1 MTKSQLFVAAI
12 VVSATIATP
21 ALAQW
26 QTQEPGAYQAM
37 YPNGEPGAA
46 SARPHDAMAAQLP
59 ARPKRST
66 VMHVPS
72 AKRY

>member
-1 MTKSQLFVAAI
+1 MTKSQLFAAAI
-12 VVSATIATP
+12 VLSATIATP

-26 QTQEPGAYQAM
+26 QTRSRGRTRPSI
-37 YPNGEPGAA
+37 PTVEPGAA
-46 SARPHDAMAAQLP
+46 SARPHDAMSPAADT
-59 ARPKRST
+59 PKRST